1 MKRIIHSINDK
12 TKVFY
17 LVLEGKKIGFYLSN
31 RLAKVFFP
39 YLHEGV
45 LVDFEIQE
53 KTKKIGHEHVYQVA
67 FFEQIISL
75 DPFHVHYDLHRLRKE
90 MQEVLIQD
98 RYYLFIDF
106 EMTMPGY
113 KEINF
118 KPEIIQVGYLLS
130 KAKENALLQ
139 EGYYVAPLPQ
149 TTLSRRTKK
158 FLSLDELKFYEEAIT
173 YQDFYHK
180 LKKIIDQYH
189 PKLVV
194 WGKNDMT
201 ALDDSYQIHQVLP
214 LTFTEDFI
222 DLLKLHKD
230 YFNLK
235 DDLGLFKAY
244 QTYYDVAIDQSHD
257 AIDDAHVTKLVF
269 DAFISHMV

>member
-1 MKRIIHSINDK
+1 MKRIIHSINEK
-12 TKVFY
+12 SKVFY
-17 LVLEGKKIGFYLSN
+17 LILEGKKIGFYLSN
-31 RLAKVFFP
+31 RLSKVFFA

-53 KTKKIGHEHVYQVA
+53 KMKKIGHEHVYQVA
-67 FFEQIISL
+67 YFDQIISL
-75 DPFHVHYDLHRLRKE
+75 NPYHVHYDLHKLRKE
-90 MQEVLIQD
+90 MQEVLVQD

-118 KPEIIQVGYLLS
+118 KPEIIQVGYLLA
-130 KAKENALLQ
+130 KAKENPILQ
-139 EGYYVAPLPQ
+139 EGYYVAPRA
-149 TTLSRRTKK
+149 TTMLSKRTKR
-158 FLSLDELKFYEEAIT
+158 FLSLDEDKFYQEAVHYQVFYEKLRTIVKT
-173 YQDFYHK
+173 YRPKF
-180 LKKIIDQYH
+180 II
-189 PKLVV
+189 

-201 ALDDSYQIHQVLP
+201 ALDDSYQIHDVMP
-214 LTFTEDFI
+214 LTTHEDFI

-244 QTYYDVAIDQSHD
+244 HTYYDIAVDQSHD

-269 DAFISHMV
+269 DAFISHM

>member
-17 LVLEGKKIGFYLSN
+17 LILEGKKIGFYLSN

-75 DPFHVHYDLHRLRKE
+75 DPFHVHYDLHKLRKE

-118 KPEIIQVGYLLS
+118 KPEIIQVGYLLA
-130 KAKENALLQ
+130 KAKENPLLQ

-158 FLSLDELKFYEEAIT
+158 FLSLDELKFFEEAIS
-173 YQDFYHK
+173 YQVFYER
-180 LKKIIDQYH
+180 LKNIMDQYH

>member
-1 MKRIIHSINDK
+1 MKRIIHSINEH

-17 LVLEGKKIGFYLSN
+17 LILEGKKIGFYLSN

-45 LVDFEIQE
+45 LVDFAIQE
-53 KTKKIGHEHVYQVA
+53 KMKKIGHEHVYQVA

-75 DPFHVHYDLHRLRKE
+75 DPYHIHYDLHKLRKE
-90 MQEVLIQD
+90 MQEVLNQD

-113 KEINF
+113 KEVDF
-118 KPEIIQVGYLLS
+118 KPEIIQVGYLLA
-130 KAKENALLQ
+130 KAKENPIIQ
-139 EGYYVAPLPQ
+139 EGYYVAPRAT
-149 TTLSRRTKK
+149 TTLSKRTKK
-158 FLSLDELKFYEEAIT
+158 FLSLDETKFYEEAIPYPAFYEKLNQIIRQ
-173 YQDFYHK
+173 YQ
-180 LKKIIDQYH
+180 

-201 ALDDSYQIHQVLP
+201 ALDDSYIIHQVTS
-214 LTFTEDFI
+214 LTSESDFI

-244 QTYYDVAIDQSHD
+244 QAYYDIAIDQSHD

>member
-1 MKRIIHSINDK
+1 MKRIIHSINEK
-12 TKVFY
+12 SKVFY
-17 LVLEGKKIGFYLSN
+17 LILEGKKIGFYLSN
-31 RLAKVFFP
+31 RLSKVFFA

-53 KTKKIGHEHVYQVA
+53 KMKKIGHEHVYQVA
-67 FFEQIISL
+67 YFDQIISL
-75 DPFHVHYDLHRLRKE
+75 NPYHVHYDLHKLRKE
-90 MQEVLIQD
+90 MQEVLVQD

-118 KPEIIQVGYLLS
+118 KPEIIQVGYLLA
-130 KAKENALLQ
+130 KAKENPILQ
-139 EGYYVAPLPQ
+139 EGYYVAPRA
-149 TTLSRRTKK
+149 TTMLSKRTKR
-158 FLSLDELKFYEEAIT
+158 FLSLDEDKFYQEAVHYQVFYEKLRTIVKT
-173 YQDFYHK
+173 YRPKF
-180 LKKIIDQYH
+180 II
-189 PKLVV
+189 

-201 ALDDSYQIHQVLP
+201 ALDDSYQIHDVMP
-214 LTFTEDFI
+214 LTTHDDFI

-244 QTYYDVAIDQSHD
+244 HTYYDIAVDQSHD

-269 DAFISHMV
+269 DAFISHM

>member
-1 MKRIIHSINDK
+1 MKRIIHSINEK
-12 TKVFY
+12 SKVFY
-17 LVLEGKKIGFYLSN
+17 LILEGKKIGFYLSN
-31 RLAKVFFP
+31 RLSKVFFA

-53 KTKKIGHEHVYQVA
+53 KMKKIGHEHVYQVA
-67 FFEQIISL
+67 YFDQIISL
-75 DPFHVHYDLHRLRKE
+75 NPYHVHYDLHKLRKE
-90 MQEVLIQD
+90 MQEVLVQD

-118 KPEIIQVGYLLS
+118 KPEIIQVGYLLA
-130 KAKENALLQ
+130 KAKENPILQ
-139 EGYYVAPLPQ
+139 EGYYVAPRA
-149 TTLSRRTKK
+149 TTMLSKRTKR
-158 FLSLDELKFYEEAIT
+158 FLSLDEDKFYQEAVH
-173 YQDFYHK
+173 YQVFYEK
-180 LKKIIDQYH
+180 LRTIVKKYRPKFII
-189 PKLVV
+189 

-201 ALDDSYQIHQVLP
+201 ALDDSYQIHDVMP
-214 LTFTEDFI
+214 LTTHEDFI

-244 QTYYDVAIDQSHD
+244 HTYYDIAVDQSHD

-269 DAFISHMV
+269 DAFISHM